1 MRVDLVVW
9 RGCFERG
16 PRYFGWQRCTRPRF
30 YKAEMPPTA
39 VNSDIFGT
47 TIRSAADVDVLRVI
61 GFLQIQH
68 GKVDE
73 AVGVFE
79 ALYALFPEDINIGLS
94 LSYAL
99 LQVGNALE
107 ASFILEK
114 IEAYADSSFGNSNL
128 QRNACF
134 CWLRSQAFSGT
145 GQSVEAARWM
155 RLFLRLRRQSN
166 LKVTS

>member
-1 MRVDLVVW
+1 
-9 RGCFERG
+9 
-16 PRYFGWQRCTRPRF
+16 
-30 YKAEMPPTA
+30 MPPTA
-39 VNSDIFGT
+39 LDYDIFDT
-47 TIRSAADVDVLRVI
+47 TTRSAADVDVLRII

-73 AVGVFE
+73 AVGVFD
-79 ALYALFPEDINIGLS
+79 ALHALFPDDISIGLS

-99 LQVGNALE
+99 LQLGNALE
-107 ASFILEK
+107 ASFVLEK
-114 IEAYADSSFGNSNL
+114 IEAHSDSSSGNSNL

-145 GQSVEAARWM
+145 GQSVEASRWM

-166 LKVTS
+166 LQVTS